1 MAIIKAE
8 IDNRDIQKICVTGD
22 PFLKEISILIKNG
35 TPENEVA
42 EKLGMS
48 KEDMRKEIVKRA
60 KAMRKELSYKAKE
73 LHKAGKSVKEIA
85 NIFGYNESSIRFL
98 LETE

>member
-1 MAIIKAE
+1 MAINKAE
-8 IDNRDIQKICVTGD
+8 IGNRDIQKTCVTGD
-22 PFLKEISILIKNG
+22 PFLKEISILKKNG
-35 TPENEVA
+35 ISENEIA

-48 KEDMRKEIVKRA
+48 RDEMRKEILRRV

-85 NIFGYNESSIRFL
+85 NIFNYNESSIRLL